1 MNNIVPDELFLTII
15 ANEVI
20 DLCQNLYTY
29 YMMLYNIHYNNMYS
43 LRTRMS
49 HRIKRIIIFYRTQKI
64 VSYRHRINI
73 INYEFIA

>member
-1 MNNIVPDELFLTII
+1 
-15 ANEVI
+15 
-20 DLCQNLYTY
+20 
-29 YMMLYNIHYNNMYS
+29 MYS

-73 INYEFIA
+73 INMSLSREKRI